1 MRATDTSQ
9 LRKGVLEI
17 AVLALLDASDSYG
30 RQLVERL
37 GGVPGLLAG
46 PGTVYPLLTRLEKNG
61 LVTTAWRDSP
71 QGPPRKYYC
80 LTPRGRRHLAAQA
93 AAWDQL
99 HDALTTVLREVSR

>member
-17 AVLALLDASDSYG
+17 AVLALLDKGDSYG

-37 GGVPGLLAG
+37 GGVPGLQAG
-46 PGTVYPLLTRLEKNG
+46 PGTVYPLLMRLEKNA
-61 LVTTAWRDSP
+61 LVTTTWRDSP

-80 LTPRGRRHLAAQA
+80 LAPRGRRHLVVQA

-99 HDALTTVLREVSR
+99 HDAVTTLLREVIR